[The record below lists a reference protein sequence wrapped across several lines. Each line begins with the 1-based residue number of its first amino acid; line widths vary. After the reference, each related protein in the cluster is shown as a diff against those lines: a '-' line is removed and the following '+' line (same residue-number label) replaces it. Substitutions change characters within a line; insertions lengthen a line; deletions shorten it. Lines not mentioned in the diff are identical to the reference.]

1 MLGLL
6 FLVFVFFI
14 SVEGSGDA
22 KAISPDAVN
31 ALVWEKRYHLEVGIR
46 TELKRVLD
54 TTTHQ
59 LNEARDGTTHDTHTR
74 TNDPWT
80 LTSMHCAQRS
90 RL

>member
-1 MLGLL
+1 MVELGLP
-6 FLVFVFFI
+6 FFVFVFVFFI

-59 LNEARDGTTHDTHTR
+59 LNEARDGTTHTTHTH
-74 TNDPWT
+74 THT
-80 LTSMHCAQRS
+80 QHTHQ
-90 RL
+90 